1 MILGVTGG
9 MGAGKSALSRYLV
22 TLGARSLDAD
32 RVAHDLLEAGAGR
45 ASLRKCFGAD
55 IEDPNGQLDR
65 RLLGRRAL
73 ASKSS
78 LQKLYA
84 IVRPSLEAELRSRLG
99 ILSKESPPNIV
110 VFDAP
115 LLYEWGI
122 EAWTDFVVVV
132 YADREIRIE
141 RIMRRSGLSRIEIE
155 RRMALQMDEEEKRER
170 ADFSVNNSGDLDAL
184 HQQAASLW
192 VQIPGGHL

>member
-55 IEDPNGQLDR
+55 IEDQNGQLDR

-99 ILSKESPPNIV
+99 NLSKESPPNIV

-170 ADFSVNNSGDLDAL
+170 ADFTVNNSGNLDAL

-192 VQIPGGHL
+192 AQIPGDHL

>member
-1 MILGVTGG
+1 M
-9 MGAGKSALSRYLV
+9 
-22 TLGARSLDAD
+22 
-32 RVAHDLLEAGAGR
+32 LESGAGR

-55 IEDPNGQLDR
+55 IEDQNGQLDR

-99 ILSKESPPNIV
+99 NLSKESPPNIV

-122 EAWTDFVVVV
+122 EAWTDYVVVV

-170 ADFSVNNSGDLDAL
+170 ADFTVNNSGDLDAL

-192 VQIPGGHL
+192 AQIPGDHL

>member
-55 IEDPNGQLDR
+55 IEDQNGQLDR

-99 ILSKESPPNIV
+99 NLSKESPPNIV

-170 ADFSVNNSGDLDAL
+170 ADFTVNNSGDLDAL

>member
-32 RVAHDLLEAGAGR
+32 RVAHDMLEAGAGR

-55 IEDPNGQLDR
+55 IEDQNGQLDR

-99 ILSKESPPNIV
+99 NLSKESPPNIV

-170 ADFSVNNSGDLDAL
+170 ADFTVNNSGDLDAL

-192 VQIPGGHL
+192 AQIPGDHL

>member
-9 MGAGKSALSRYLV
+9 MGVGKSALSRYLV
-22 TLGARSLDAD
+22 ALGARSLDAD
-32 RVAHDLLEAGAGR
+32 KVAHDLLEAGADR
-45 ASLRKCFGAD
+45 VSLRKSFGAD
-55 IEDPNGQLDR
+55 IEDQNGQLDR

-73 ASKSS
+73 ASKNS

-99 ILSKESPPNIV
+99 NLSKESPPNIV

-132 YADREIRIE
+132 YADRETRIE

-170 ADFSVNNSGDLDAL
+170 ADFTVNNSGDLNAL

-192 VQIPGGHL
+192 AQISGDHL

>member
-55 IEDPNGQLDR
+55 IEDRNGQLDR

-99 ILSKESPPNIV
+99 NLSKESPPNIV

-122 EAWTDFVVVV
+122 EAWTDYVVVV

-170 ADFSVNNSGDLDAL
+170 ADFTVNNSGDLDAL

-192 VQIPGGHL
+192 AQIPGDHL

>member
-1 MILGVTGG
+1 

-22 TLGARSLDAD
+22 TLCARSLDAD
-32 RVAHDLLEAGAGR
+32 RVAHDMLEAGAGR

-55 IEDPNGQLDR
+55 IEDQNGQLDR

-73 ASKSS
+73 ASKNS

-99 ILSKESPPNIV
+99 NLSKESPPNIV

-170 ADFSVNNSGDLDAL
+170 ADFTVNNSGNLDAL

-192 VQIPGGHL
+192 AQIPGDHL

>member
-170 ADFSVNNSGDLDAL
+170 ADFTVNNSGDLDAL

>member
-9 MGAGKSALSRYLV
+9 MGLGKSALSRYLV

-32 RVAHDLLEAGAGR
+32 RVAHDLLEAGVGR
-45 ASLRKCFGAD
+45 ASLRACFGAD
-55 IEDPNGQLDR
+55 IEDQNGQLDR

-84 IVRPSLEAELRSRLG
+84 IVRPSLEAELRSNLST
-99 ILSKESPPNIV
+99 LSKESPPNIV

-122 EAWTDFVVVV
+122 EAWTDCVVVV

-155 RRMALQMDEEEKRER
+155 RRMALQMDEDKKRER
-170 ADFSVNNSGDLDAL
+170 ADFTVNNSDDLTAL
-184 HQQAASLW
+184 YQQAVTLW
-192 VQIPGGHL
+192 TQISGAAL

>member
-9 MGAGKSALSRYLV
+9 MGVGKSALSRYLV

-55 IEDPNGQLDR
+55 IEDRNGQLDR

-78 LQKLYA
+78 LQNLYA
-84 IVRPSLEAELRSRLG
+84 IVRPSLEAELRTRLCN
-99 ILSKESPPNIV
+99 LSKESPHNIV

-155 RRMALQMDEEEKRER
+155 RRMALQMDEEEQRER
-170 ADFSVNNSGDLDAL
+170 ADFTVNNSGDLNAL

-192 VQIPGGHL
+192 AQISGAPL

>member
-55 IEDPNGQLDR
+55 IEDQNGQLDR

-99 ILSKESPPNIV
+99 NLSKESPPNIV

-122 EAWTDFVVVV
+122 EAWTDYVVVV

-170 ADFSVNNSGDLDAL
+170 ADFTVNNSGDLDAL

-192 VQIPGGHL
+192 AQIPGDHL

>member
-9 MGAGKSALSRYLV
+9 MGVGKSALSRYLV
-22 TLGARSLDAD
+22 ALGARSLDAD
-32 RVAHDLLEAGAGR
+32 KVAHDLLEAGADR
-45 ASLRKCFGAD
+45 ASLRKSFGAD
-55 IEDPNGQLDR
+55 IEDQNGQLDR

-73 ASKSS
+73 ASKNS

-99 ILSKESPPNIV
+99 NLSKESPPNIV

-132 YADREIRIE
+132 YADRETRIE

-170 ADFSVNNSGDLDAL
+170 ADFTVNNSGDLNAL

-192 VQIPGGHL
+192 AQISGDHL

>member
-32 RVAHDLLEAGAGR
+32 RVAHDMLESGAGR

-55 IEDPNGQLDR
+55 IEDRNGQLDR

-99 ILSKESPPNIV
+99 NLSKESPPNIV

-122 EAWTDFVVVV
+122 EAWTDYVVVV

-170 ADFSVNNSGDLDAL
+170 ADFTVNNSGDLDAL

-192 VQIPGGHL
+192 AQIPGDHL

>member
-55 IEDPNGQLDR
+55 IEDQNGQLDR

-99 ILSKESPPNIV
+99 NLSKESPPNIG

-170 ADFSVNNSGDLDAL
+170 ADFTVNNSGDLDAL

-192 VQIPGGHL
+192 AQIPGDHL

>member
-55 IEDPNGQLDR
+55 IEDQNGQLDR

-99 ILSKESPPNIV
+99 NLSKESPPNIV

-170 ADFSVNNSGDLDAL
+170 ADFTVNNSGDLDAL

-192 VQIPGGHL
+192 AQIPGDHL

>member
-9 MGAGKSALSRYLV
+9 MGVGKSALSRYLV

-32 RVAHDLLEAGAGR
+32 RVAHDLLEAGNGR

-55 IEDPNGQLDR
+55 IEDRNGQLDR

-73 ASKSS
+73 ASRSS
-78 LQKLYA
+78 LQNLYA

-99 ILSKESPPNIV
+99 NLSKESPPNIV

-122 EAWTDFVVVV
+122 EAWTDIVVVV
-132 YADREIRIE
+132 YANREIRIE

-155 RRMALQMDEEEKRER
+155 RRMALQMDEEEQRER
-170 ADFSVNNSGDLDAL
+170 ADFTVNNSGDLNAL

-192 VQIPGGHL
+192 AQISGDHL

>member
-9 MGAGKSALSRYLV
+9 MGVGKSALSRYVV

-32 RVAHDLLEAGAGR
+32 RVAHDLLEAGASR

-55 IEDPNGQLDR
+55 IEDRNGQLDR

-78 LQKLYA
+78 LQNLYA
-84 IVRPSLEAELRSRLG
+84 IVRPSLEAELRTRLRN
-99 ILSKESPPNIV
+99 LSKESPPNIV

-122 EAWTDFVVVV
+122 EEWTDFVVVV

-155 RRMALQMDEEEKRER
+155 RRMALQMDEEEKRKR
-170 ADFSVNNSGDLDAL
+170 ADFKVNNSGDLNAL
-184 HQQAASLW
+184 HQKAVTLWAQITGAAL
-192 VQIPGGHL
+192 

>member
-9 MGAGKSALSRYLV
+9 MGVGKSALSRYFV

-45 ASLRKCFGAD
+45 ASLCACFGAD
-55 IEDPNGQLDR
+55 IEDKNGQLDR

-99 ILSKESPPNIV
+99 TLSKESPPNIV

-122 EAWTDFVVVV
+122 DAWTDCVVVV

-155 RRMALQMDEEEKRER
+155 RRMALQMDEDEKRER
-170 ADFSVNNSGDLDAL
+170 ADFTVNNSDDLNAL
-184 HQQAASLW
+184 HQQAVTLW
-192 VQIPGGHL
+192 AQITGAPL

>member
-55 IEDPNGQLDR
+55 IEDQNGQLDR

-99 ILSKESPPNIV
+99 NLSKESPPNIV

-170 ADFSVNNSGDLDAL
+170 ADFTINNSGDLDAL

-192 VQIPGGHL
+192 VQTPGGHL